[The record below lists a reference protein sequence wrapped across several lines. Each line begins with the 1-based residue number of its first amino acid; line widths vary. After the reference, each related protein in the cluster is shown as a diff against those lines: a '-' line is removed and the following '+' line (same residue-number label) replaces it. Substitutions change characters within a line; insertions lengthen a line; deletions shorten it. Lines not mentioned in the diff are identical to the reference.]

1 MAFKPDGRA
10 VSGLLLSSDKTPRA
24 TNLLDRKEFL
34 QSFLQDI
41 YFEIPM
47 RMRSFYLCLL

>member
-24 TNLLDRKEFL
+24 TNLLDRKELL

-41 YFEIPM
+41 YLGIPIHI
-47 RMRSFYLCLL
+47 RSFPPSLL